1 MIMKNNKKVEAE
13 IEAALNSLDDI
24 KRAAPAPYLLTR
36 IHARLGSPVTNTWES
51 IAAFISRPSVMV
63 AGLCLLITINI
74 SVLFY
79 KNYTPS
85 NTVTER
91 SLTIS
96 ADEEDEYNNL
106 ATIDNIE
113 NQ

>member
-1 MIMKNNKKVEAE
+1 MKNNKNIEPE
-13 IEAALNSLDDI
+13 INAALNSLDHI
-24 KRAAPAPYLLTR
+24 QRAAPAPYLLTR
-36 IHARLGSPVTNTWES
+36 IHTKLGSPVKNTWES

-63 AGLCLLITINI
+63 AGICLLLTINI

-85 NTVTER
+85 TTVTER
-91 SLTIS
+91 SFTIS
-96 ADEEDEYNNL
+96 SDDEDEYNNL